1 MKTPAISEEEL
12 HAYADGQL
20 PASRAGEIAAW
31 LEQDPAHAA
40 ELQQVRA
47 WRAQNRALHAHYDPV
62 LEEALPP
69 AWLLRCWQAA
79 KNIAAVIRAQPPMPL
94 MPPIARSGGATP
106 PCCC

>member
-69 AWLLRCWQAA
+69 
-79 KNIAAVIRAQPPMPL
+79 PP
-94 MPPIARSGGATP
+94 GGCGAGRR
-106 PCCC
+106 